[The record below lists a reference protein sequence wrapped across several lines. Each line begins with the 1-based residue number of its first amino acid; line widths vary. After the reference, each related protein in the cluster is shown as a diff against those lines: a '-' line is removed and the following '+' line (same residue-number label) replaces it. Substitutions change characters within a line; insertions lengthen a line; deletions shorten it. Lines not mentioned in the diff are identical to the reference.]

1 MQIHSPGFDTL
12 IPALRFK
19 KFDAVIAGIEVIPMR
34 EKQVA
39 FSHPYRQALSGVV
52 VTAKD
57 AAHTFADLK
66 DKKIGVVK
74 GTLHQHYLREKQK
87 AVHAVPYDSDESAL
101 SALKEGV
108 ISGVMGDQ
116 ETLTKWL
123 EDNPDYAMMDERATD
138 PGYYGKQYAIAVRK
152 DDPEL
157 LNNINAALDVVKP
170 RRSSRPWNRSGLN
183 SRGYDR
189 GVLAPARALKLNKVF
204 AIVGQFRDRFANIVH
219 RLMGSLFLKA
229 VENFRLPATSQ
240 LFERADVQIAVVE
253 IRFQLRHI
261 FKQEAAIPPMLLPQI
276 GDLPAGTHF

>member
-1 MQIHSPGFDTL
+1 MKKALTVLLLATLATGTASATTLHFGTTTANPPYETVNGKNQPTGFDIDLANALCRQMQVECKFTPQGFDTL

-74 GTLHQHYLREKQK
+74 GTLHQHYLRDKQK

-108 ISGVMGDQ
+108 ISGVMGLQ
-116 ETLTKWL
+116 
-123 EDNPDYAMMDERATD
+123 DNPDYAMMDERATD

-157 LNNINAALDVVKP
+157 LNNINAALDVVKASP
-170 RRSSRPWNRSGLN
+170 
-183 SRGYDR
+183 
-189 GVLAPARALKLNKVF
+189 
-204 AIVGQFRDRFANIVH
+204 
-219 RLMGSLFLKA
+219 
-229 VENFRLPATSQ
+229 E
-240 LFERADVQIAVVE
+240 
-253 IRFQLRHI
+253 FQAMEQKW
-261 FKQEAAIPPMLLPQI
+261 FK
-276 GDLPAGTHF
+276 

>member
-1 MQIHSPGFDTL
+1 MFRPFRSLLGLGLALLAFAAPAAAETLRIATEAAYKPFAYVLPSGELTGFDIDITNALCKQMQVECKFTPQSFDTL

-19 KFDAVIAGIEVIPMR
+19 KFDAVIAGVEVIPMR

-74 GTLHQHYLREKQK
+74 GTLHQHYLRDKQK

-101 SALKEGV
+101 RALKEGV

-123 EDNPDYAMMDERATD
+123 QDNPDYAMMDERATD

-157 LNNINAALDVVKP
+157 LNNINAALDVVKASP
-170 RRSSRPWNRSGLN
+170 
-183 SRGYDR
+183 
-189 GVLAPARALKLNKVF
+189 
-204 AIVGQFRDRFANIVH
+204 
-219 RLMGSLFLKA
+219 
-229 VENFRLPATSQ
+229 E
-240 LFERADVQIAVVE
+240 
-253 IRFQLRHI
+253 FQAMEQKW
-261 FKQEAAIPPMLLPQI
+261 FK
-276 GDLPAGTHF
+276 

>member
-1 MQIHSPGFDTL
+1 MQVECKFTPQGFDTL

-74 GTLHQHYLREKQK
+74 GTLHQHYLRDKQK
-87 AVHAVPYDSDESAL
+87 GVHAVPYDSDESAL

-123 EDNPDYAMMDERATD
+123 QDNPDYAMMDERATD

-157 LNNINAALDVVKP
+157 LNNINAALDVVKASP
-170 RRSSRPWNRSGLN
+170 
-183 SRGYDR
+183 
-189 GVLAPARALKLNKVF
+189 
-204 AIVGQFRDRFANIVH
+204 
-219 RLMGSLFLKA
+219 
-229 VENFRLPATSQ
+229 E
-240 LFERADVQIAVVE
+240 
-253 IRFQLRHI
+253 FQAMEQKW
-261 FKQEAAIPPMLLPQI
+261 FK
-276 GDLPAGTHF
+276 

>member
-1 MQIHSPGFDTL
+1 M
-12 IPALRFK
+12 
-19 KFDAVIAGIEVIPMR
+19 IAGIEVIPMR

-74 GTLHQHYLREKQK
+74 GTLHQHYLRDKQK

-123 EDNPDYAMMDERATD
+123 QDNPDYAMMDERATD

-157 LNNINAALDVVKP
+157 LNNINAALDVVKASP
-170 RRSSRPWNRSGLN
+170 EFQ
-183 SRGYDR
+183 
-189 GVLAPARALKLNKVF
+189 AM
-204 AIVGQFRDRFANIVH
+204 GQ
-219 RLMGSLFLKA
+219 KW
-229 VENFRLPATSQ
+229 
-240 LFERADVQIAVVE
+240 
-253 IRFQLRHI
+253 
-261 FKQEAAIPPMLLPQI
+261 FK
-276 GDLPAGTHF
+276 

>member
-1 MQIHSPGFDTL
+1 MTFSGLAKGAKSLKFTGGYRPLTVNNDDNQGNKMKKALTVLLLATLATGTASATTLHFGTTTANPQFETVSGKNQPTGFDIDLANALCKQMQVECKFTPQGFDTL

-39 FSHPYRQALSGVV
+39 FSHPYRQALSGVI
-52 VTAKD
+52 VTAKG

-74 GTLHQHYLREKQK
+74 GTLHQHYLRDKQK

-101 SALKEGV
+101 SALKQGV

-123 EDNPDYAMMDERATD
+123 QDNPDYAMMDERATD

-157 LNNINAALDVVKP
+157 LNNINAALDVVKASP
-170 RRSSRPWNRSGLN
+170 
-183 SRGYDR
+183 
-189 GVLAPARALKLNKVF
+189 
-204 AIVGQFRDRFANIVH
+204 
-219 RLMGSLFLKA
+219 
-229 VENFRLPATSQ
+229 E
-240 LFERADVQIAVVE
+240 
-253 IRFQLRHI
+253 FQAMEQKW
-261 FKQEAAIPPMLLPQI
+261 FK
-276 GDLPAGTHF
+276 